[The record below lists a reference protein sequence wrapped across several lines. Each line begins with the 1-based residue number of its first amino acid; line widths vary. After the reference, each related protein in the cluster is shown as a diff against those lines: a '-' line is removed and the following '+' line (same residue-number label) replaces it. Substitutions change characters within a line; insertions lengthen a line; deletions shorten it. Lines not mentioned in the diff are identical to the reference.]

1 MIRCPDQY
9 YCQRSGDC
17 KGISTCNIGR
27 GGTLCGRCVGN
38 RTESLFSA
46 NCFQMDNCYTV
57 LFGMLYT
64 GCVVM
69 YSIFL
74 AIFNDMK
81 KEFISGATNLIRKIR
96 NLVKSKN
103 KTKIFDVISG
113 QVDRTNSHSSLVEA
127 LLLDDTPCNYG
138 SDTKTKMMKD
148 DGVDCDVLKNSRL
161 VEALLLDSSYQHRKL
176 THNKKISISSKDY
189 HLNMDIERIDVEVE
203 TKEDKS
209 DTDSGMKFMQIFL
222 YYVQD
227 ATLFKIHLPDAN
239 GPHENILVKILQ
251 FSPEI
256 LTVYYKVSDLCFTRN
271 TTAVMKIFLSSMFG
285 PCIILFLSVVYV
297 VQRIVSRYSWKTS
310 TIWETLRS
318 KLMQAFLL
326 TILFSF
332 QKIIK
337 GAFSLIQC
345 VDIDNNKVLYVEGDI
360 LCYTWWQR
368 AIEVYIYF
376 SILPVFIT
384 LAICPFWVKEKE
396 MSVQMLILACLL
408 PIPVLFHQIIAAIV
422 KARKNYVQS
431 REVQDRNISEALHP
445 MMHFL
450 WHVHTPHGNRSSL
463 PNVGSET
470 AKSTVVLCDDD
481 NISHVEKQID
491 CSLPS
496 SGRNGEYEKEIR
508 NRKTA
513 NNKESMSNPI
523 DPKCKLKC
531 PKSTKCERV
540 VVQILLKHYRTL
552 HFFGVSMTWLGV
564 HKLYRVA
571 LVACYTYIKEP
582 LPRLSTMT
590 VLVMAMLLATG
601 GFKPYNDDKANKT
614 AIISYIASIFIAI
627 INVSKSW
634 LNTTNYEAISDSV
647 AIITLYYFDLCE
659 NMLLSWLPVVAIVMW
674 IVYFIGKWLYSKFE
688 KRNKS
693 RQCVQQTV

>member
-1 MIRCPDQY
+1 M
-9 YCQRSGDC
+9 
-17 KGISTCNIGR
+17 
-27 GGTLCGRCVGN
+27 
-38 RTESLFSA
+38 
-46 NCFQMDNCYTV
+46 
-57 LFGMLYT
+57 
-64 GCVVM
+64 
-69 YSIFL
+69 
-74 AIFNDMK
+74 
-81 KEFISGATNLIRKIR
+81 
-96 NLVKSKN
+96 
-103 KTKIFDVISG
+103 
-113 QVDRTNSHSSLVEA
+113 
-127 LLLDDTPCNYG
+127 
-138 SDTKTKMMKD
+138 
-148 DGVDCDVLKNSRL
+148 
-161 VEALLLDSSYQHRKL
+161 
-176 THNKKISISSKDY
+176 
-189 HLNMDIERIDVEVE
+189 
-203 TKEDKS
+203 
-209 DTDSGMKFMQIFL
+209 
-222 YYVQD
+222 
-227 ATLFKIHLPDAN
+227 
-239 GPHENILVKILQ
+239 
-251 FSPEI
+251 
-256 LTVYYKVSDLCFTRN
+256 YYKVSDLCFTRN

-285 PCIILFLSVVYV
+285 PCIILFLSIVYV
-297 VQRIVSRYSWKTS
+297 VQRIISGHSWKTS
-310 TIWETLRS
+310 TVWETL
-318 KLMQAFLL
+318 FFF
-326 TILFSF
+326 ILFSF

-431 REVQDRNISEALHP
+431 REVQDRNISEALHH

-470 AKSTVVLCDDD
+470 AKSTVVLCDGD

-491 CSLPS
+491 CSFPS
-496 SGRNGEYEKEIR
+496 LRRNGEYENEIK
-508 NRKTA
+508 NRKIA

-540 VVQILLKHYRTL
+540 VAQILLKHYRTL
-552 HFFGVSMTWLGV
+552 HFFGISMTWLGV

-590 VLVMAMLLATG
+590 VLVMAMLLATC
-601 GFKPYNDDKANKT
+601 GFKPCNDDKANKT
-614 AIISYIASIFIAI
+614 AIISYVASIFIAI

-634 LNTTNYEAISDSV
+634 LKTTNYEATSGSV
-647 AIITLYYFDLCE
+647 ATITLQYFDLCE
-659 NMLLSWLPVVAIVMW
+659 NMLLSWLPVVGIVMW
-674 IVYFIGKWLYSKFE
+674 IVYFIGKWFYTKFE

-693 RQCVQQTV
+693 RQCVQQTE